1 MEMIKDKYQ
10 EIIDNAECLYDISQ
24 VNAAIDK
31 MGQEITAKIG
41 DKNPIILTVMTGALI
56 FTGNLVLRL
65 PFALEMDYIHATRY
79 RGTTRGGDLHWKV
92 EPRIDLANR
101 TVLIVDDIL
110 DGGITMAAIM
120 DYCNQAGASEVYSAV
135 LVDKKRVREPGVDF
149 ESDFVGLSA
158 ENKYLFGYGLD
169 YEEYLRNVPGIYAVK
184 D

>member
-1 MEMIKDKYQ
+1 METIKDKYQ
-10 EIIDNAECLYDISQ
+10 EIIDNAECLYDLNQ
-24 VNAAIDK
+24 VNTAMDK
-31 MGQEITAKIG
+31 MAEEITKKIG
-41 DKNPIILTVMTGALI
+41 DKNPVILTVMTGALI

-92 EPRIDLANR
+92 EPRLDLSNR

-120 DYCNQAGASEVYSAV
+120 DYCNQAGAKEVYSAV

-149 ESDFVGLSA
+149 EPDFVGLTA

-169 YEEYLRNVPGIYAVK
+169 YEEYLRNVPGIYAVN

>member
-1 MEMIKDKYQ
+1 MIKDKFQ
-10 EIIDNAECLYDISQ
+10 ETIDNAECLYDLKQ
-24 VNAAIDK
+24 VNAAMDK
-31 MGQEITAKIG
+31 MAQEITAKIG

-65 PFALEMDYIHATRY
+65 SFPLEMDYIHATRY

-92 EPRIDLANR
+92 EPRLDLSNR

-120 DYCNQAGASEVYSAV
+120 DYCNQAGAKDVYSAV

-149 ESDFVGLSA
+149 EPDFVGLTA

-169 YEEYLRNVPGIYAVK
+169 YEEYLRNVPGIYAVR